1 MKRPASFVVPAF
13 IGGLWLAD
21 VTPTISPLLMA
32 VLLVIT
38 CIVLMLAEGRRLVVY
53 FMILAAM
60 LGFFR
65 MQQHQNVSP
74 LEMLSAKAQLDSQPF
89 QLEAVVMDHRRVS
102 GYTSRYQ
109 VEIRRID
116 MGEQALK
123 TRLPVILQV
132 RDYEGILRQAAPG
145 TTINID
151 SFTLSHDLRRQQDEL
166 YLKNWKSQGYQ
177 AVLELPPSGMKV
189 TGTPVNWRSAAY
201 RVRDRSEKM
210 IDSLLPEPE
219 NRVLKS
225 LFFGNQGYL
234 DASMRALFTRT
245 GTAHLIAVSGLHV
258 GILALFCQVTLGKL
272 GVGKRITR
280 MITVLFVWFY
290 AAMAGFPISIL
301 RAGTMY
307 TLYAAALPLERR
319 FDAKSMLLWSGM
331 LFLWLNP
338 LSLYTVSFQL
348 SFAAAAILLWLYPR
362 LKKQVSIPSVPGIN
376 LFLITLAAQLGTWPI
391 IAWHFGTLS
400 MVSLPANLLIIPM
413 IGILMP
419 LALIMTTTGFIS
431 PILAAGP
438 AFLVEGGTRYLITV
452 AEWFH
457 RIPYAEVTVPPLSP
471 GWLIIYYLL
480 LSIICW
486 RLKQRG
492 AEIDGEEWKMDGE
505 WAKSVD
511 PR

>member
-13 IGGLWLAD
+13 IGGLWLAA
-21 VTPTISPLLMA
+21 VTPTISPLLTG
-32 VLLVIT
+32 LLLIIS
-38 CIVLMLAEGRRLVVY
+38 CIVLLISKGRRLVVT
-53 FMILAAM
+53 FMILAAF
-60 LGFFR
+60 LGLFR
-65 MQQHQNVSP
+65 MQHNQSVSP
-74 LEMLSAKAQLDSQPF
+74 MEMLLAQLQSDRQPLR
-89 QLEAVVMDHRRVS
+89 LEAVVLDHRRVS
-102 GYTSRYQ
+102 AFTSRYQ
-109 VEIRRID
+109 VEIRHIAIED
-116 MGEQALK
+116 QGLK

-132 RDYEGILRQAAPG
+132 RDYEGICHQAAPG
-145 TTINID
+145 TIITID
-151 SFTLSHDLRRQQDEL
+151 SFTLSHDLSRHQGEP
-166 YLKNWKSQGYQ
+166 YLKNWQSQGFQ
-177 AVLELPPSGMKV
+177 AVMELPASGITV

-201 RVRDRSEKM
+201 RARNRSEKM

-234 DASMRALFTRT
+234 DTEMRALFTRT

-258 GILALFCQVTLGKL
+258 GILAMFCQAALGKL
-272 GVGKRITR
+272 GAGKRMTR
-280 MITVLFVWFY
+280 LITVVFVWFY

-319 FDAKSMLLWSGM
+319 YDAKSILLWSGI

-348 SFAAAAILLWLYPR
+348 SFAAVAVILWLYPR
-362 LKKQVSIPSVPGIN
+362 LKKQISFLPFTGSN
-376 LFLITLAAQLGTWPI
+376 LLLITLAAQLGTWPI
-391 IAWHFGTLS
+391 IAWHFGTFS

-419 LALIMTTTGFIS
+419 LALIMTVAGFFS

-452 AEWFH
+452 ADWFH
-457 RIPYAEVTVPPLSP
+457 RIPYAEVTIPSLHP
-471 GWLIIYYLL
+471 GWLMLYYLL
-480 LSIICW
+480 LAFICL
-486 RLKQRG
+486 RLKKRG
-492 AEIDGEEWKMDGE
+492 AAVDEKEWKMDGE
-505 WAKSVD
+505 WPKGLD